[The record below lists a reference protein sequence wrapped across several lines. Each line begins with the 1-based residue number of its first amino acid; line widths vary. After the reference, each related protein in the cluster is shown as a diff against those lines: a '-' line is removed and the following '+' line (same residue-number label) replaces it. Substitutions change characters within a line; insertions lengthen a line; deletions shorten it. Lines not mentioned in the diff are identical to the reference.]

1 VTQPGMLTAEPAA
14 PDPGSRRNVL
24 LWVIGTGVSVS
35 GDAALWLALSIWVK
49 ELTGSNAQA
58 GLAFLAFIAPRLL
71 TPFTAVLADRLPRRQ
86 LVVVLDLVL
95 AAWVSLALLVRG
107 PQDVALLYLVLVGV
121 GLGSGLHHAAGGALL
136 TRLVPRERLGQT
148 NALLR
153 TVQEVGLLVAPAVGT
168 ALYVTL
174 GARSVAIL
182 DAATFLLCAGLV
194 AAVRV
199 REPKAEPRAR
209 SWGAELVAGVVHI
222 ARTPRIREVVLAM
235 GGATLAFG
243 FFESVIFA
251 VADEGLHRPASFV
264 GIATIAKGVG
274 SVLGGLTAIRILR
287 VLPAGREPRL
297 TVLGLG
303 LLAAGST
310 LMLVPAAGPVLA
322 GVAVIGLGIPMAIIG
337 LFTVAQHHTP
347 QSLQGRVSGSASTL
361 VTAPQIVSV
370 AVGAA
375 LIGSVDFRILL
386 IVMAAAVVVAA
397 SYLWSRTVV
406 VEVAR

>member
-1 VTQPGMLTAEPAA
+1 MLTAEPAA

-95 AAWVSLALLVRG
+95 AAWVGLALLVRG

-297 TVLGLG
+297 EIVEIKSAEDTALPFSVEDQETQ
-303 LLAAGST
+303 AGRAHRGHPIRRPSE
-310 LMLVPAAGPVLA
+310 P
-322 GVAVIGLGIPMAIIG
+322 
-337 LFTVAQHHTP
+337 
-347 QSLQGRVSGSASTL
+347 
-361 VTAPQIVSV
+361 
-370 AVGAA
+370 GAA
-375 LIGSVDFRILL
+375 CFSAPRLAVRRFGTNRRTENRGSKRGNELSQDSL
-386 IVMAAAVVVAA
+386 
-397 SYLWSRTVV
+397 SYHR
-406 VEVAR
+406 RP

>member
-1 VTQPGMLTAEPAA
+1 MSQPGTLRTEPAA
-14 PDPGSRRNVL
+14 PAGSRRDVL
-24 LWVIGTGVSVS
+24 LWVTGTGVSVS

-49 ELTGSNAQA
+49 ELTGSNGQA

-71 TPFTAVLADRLPRRQ
+71 TPFTSVLADRLPRRR
-86 LVVVLDLVL
+86 LVVVLNL
-95 AAWVSLALLVRG
+95 ALAGWVSLALLVRG
-107 PQDVALLYLVLVGV
+107 PQDVGLLYLVLVGV

-136 TRLVPRERLGQT
+136 TRLVPRERLGPT

-199 REPKAEPRAR
+199 REPRAQPRAGG
-209 SWGAELVAGVVHI
+209 WGAELAAGVVHI
-222 ARTPRIREVVLAM
+222 ARTPRIRDVVLAM

-251 VADEGLHRPASFV
+251 VADQGLHRPASFV
-264 GIATIAKGVG
+264 GVATIAKGVG
-274 SVLGGLTAIRILR
+274 SVLGGLAAIQILR

-303 LLAAGST
+303 LLAAGSA
-310 LMLVPAAGPVLA
+310 LMLAPAAPPVLV
-322 GVAVIGLGIPMAIIG
+322 GVAVIGLGIPMSVIG

-347 QSLQGRVSGSASTL
+347 QSLQGRVSGSATTL
-361 VTAPQIVSV
+361 VTAPQVVSV

-375 LIGSVDFRILL
+375 LVGRVDFRVLL
-386 IVMAAAVVVAA
+386 VVMAAAIVVAA
-397 SYLWSRTVV
+397 SCLWARTAV